1 MILRLKN
8 WKNWRV
14 VRFFA
19 AFGRIYLGKR
29 LPRTAAAMTY
39 FMVLTLFPGIICL
52 YDLLALAVAKPEAV
66 FQVLETLV
74 VPEQTR
80 SIIEEFLRYA
90 ARSANGTVFVVA
102 FVAMVMAA
110 SAVYRTFCGCAEEIS
125 GQRRFGIIGGTIA
138 SFVFAVAFM
147 AAVFGSIMAII
158 TGRQLIHKLDE
169 TVTWINIGD
178 WWNWSRFVVLFLII
192 LGMILVLYVLTTSHE
207 GSRRQFP
214 GALVAAVGMAAISVL
229 FSWLFGR
236 SAKYPLVYGSL
247 ASMILLMV
255 WLNLLSYM
263 IVIGSAVN
271 QALLETRK
279 QTPEIQ

>member
-1 MILRLKN
+1 MILSLKN

-102 FVAMVMAA
+102 FVAMVIKRRKGRKDRKWRKGGEGQERGRAGGNTRDRDLP
-110 SAVYRTFCGCAEEIS
+110 SHRGTQVYQPKS
-125 GQRRFGIIGGTIA
+125 
-138 SFVFAVAFM
+138 
-147 AAVFGSIMAII
+147 
-158 TGRQLIHKLDE
+158 
-169 TVTWINIGD
+169 
-178 WWNWSRFVVLFLII
+178 
-192 LGMILVLYVLTTSHE
+192 
-207 GSRRQFP
+207 
-214 GALVAAVGMAAISVL
+214 
-229 FSWLFGR
+229 
-236 SAKYPLVYGSL
+236 
-247 ASMILLMV
+247 
-255 WLNLLSYM
+255 
-263 IVIGSAVN
+263 
-271 QALLETRK
+271 
-279 QTPEIQ
+279 

>member
-1 MILRLKN
+1 VKN

-19 AFGRIYLGKR
+19 TFGRLYLGKR

-66 FQVLETLV
+66 FQVLESLV

-178 WWNWSRFVVLFLII
+178 WWEWSRFVVLFLII
-192 LGMILVLYVLTTSHE
+192 LGMILVLYVLTTSRE

-214 GALVAAVGMAAISVL
+214 GAFVAAVGMAAISVL

-271 QALLETRK
+271 QALFETRK
-279 QTPEIQ
+279 QKGPEV